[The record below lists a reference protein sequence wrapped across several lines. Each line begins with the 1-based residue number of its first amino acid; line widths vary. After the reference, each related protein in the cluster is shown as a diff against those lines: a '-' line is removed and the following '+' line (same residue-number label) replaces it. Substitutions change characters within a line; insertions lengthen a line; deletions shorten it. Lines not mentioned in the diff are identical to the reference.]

1 MSDYKTITD
10 HIATHHSIVNKDKMM
25 EEALEA
31 AHAAIKDLSLRVVEK
46 ASLRDQFAMAALTG
60 LVVANYGRKDIDP
73 MDVASWAY
81 GIADAMMEARK

>member
-1 MSDYKTITD
+1 MTD
-10 HIATHHSIVNKDKMM
+10 
-25 EEALEA
+25 EELE
-31 AHAAIKDLSLRVVEK
+31 HMKRTVHDLCGVVLRLQIDLNGK
-46 ASLRDQFAMAALTG
+46 PDLRDQFAMAALTG